1 MHTRVHKKSKKTVEK
16 NNRCDIINNGA
27 NTHTTHIMDSAARA
41 LRHSECAGD
50 KLLPRRS
57 DGGVTES
64 EDISCQ

>member
-1 MHTRVHKKSKKTVEK
+1 MHTRVHKKSKKTIEK
-16 NNRCDIINNGA
+16 NNECDIIDNGA

-41 LRHSECAGD
+41 SRRSVCVND
-50 KLLPRRS
+50 KLLPRGS